1 MNFNDIVRKD
11 VIYDN
16 IKSQKSRA
24 SPSLENIFWGKS
36 TDGGGWSWLPVH
48 STSWK
53 YSTKWN
59 AFCILFISSKQMGF
73 FCSSDPWFIRNVLSS
88 YIWNLKHLRKRKL
101 QLLITTY
108 LQISWHNMN
117 LKLTLGI
124 QFDCIDQWF
133 DQVAFSKNCILV
145 CKLYTAHLPNLL
157 RTNVNFIGGVKVDI
171 SSKKLHTRNY
181 F

>member
-1 MNFNDIVRKD
+1 MHSAYYSYLQNRWGFFAAPIHD
-11 VIYDN
+11 
-16 IKSQKSRA
+16 
-24 SPSLENIFWGKS
+24 SLETFWV
-36 TDGGGWSWLPVH
+36 P
-48 STSWK
+48 
-53 YSTKWN
+53 
-59 AFCILFISSKQMGF
+59 
-73 FCSSDPWFIRNVLSS
+73 

-124 QFDCIDQWF
+124 QFDCIGQWF

-181 F
+181 FLEKSRDRIHDVIYRPHLSIGILNVSFQLTPCRGACISYAWTSNCELCMYRCFRF